1 MLRRKEKQTSCRR
14 PLTKFLKTCKSI
26 LYVVYGH
33 GHMEPKH
40 KAVHDNGAHTVGRE
54 GGYFGGGREEIG
66 EGYER
71 RFNDICN
78 VFSLL
83 LVFVM

>member
-1 MLRRKEKQTSCRR
+1 
-14 PLTKFLKTCKSI
+14 
-26 LYVVYGH
+26 
-33 GHMEPKH
+33 MEPKH